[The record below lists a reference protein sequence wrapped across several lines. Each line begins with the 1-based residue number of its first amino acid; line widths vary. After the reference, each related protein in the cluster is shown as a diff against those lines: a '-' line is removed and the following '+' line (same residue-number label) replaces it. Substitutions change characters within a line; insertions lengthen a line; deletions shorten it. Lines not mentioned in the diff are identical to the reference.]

1 MTPVP
6 VRPAFV
12 SLLVALAL
20 AGGAACRPNRPALGE
35 LPGSQR
41 TRDTLTGVP
50 SRNTASAR
58 ETVEKKVDGKRAP
71 RTLVAT
77 DNSWCT
83 VDEEQFAQTKIGDLV
98 TCAWAKRSI
107 W

>member
-1 MTPVP
+1 MTFVP
-6 VRPAFV
+6 VRPTFV
-12 SLLVALAL
+12 ALLVVLAL
-20 AGGAACRPNRPALGE
+20 AGGAACQPKRPALGQ
-35 LPGSQR
+35 LPGSER
-41 TRDTLTGVP
+41 TRDTLTGAP

-98 TCAWAKRSI
+98 TCAWAKRSV

>member
-1 MTPVP
+1 MSLVP
-6 VRPAFV
+6 VRLTVVA
-12 SLLVALAL
+12 LLGALAL
-20 AGGAACRPNRPALGE
+20 AGGAACRPNRPALGDV
-35 LPGSQR
+35 PGSER

-50 SRNTASAR
+50 SRHTSSAR
-58 ETVEKKVDGKRAP
+58 ETVEKKVDAKRAP

-98 TCAWAKRSI
+98 TCAWAKRSV

>member
-1 MTPVP
+1 MTAIPG
-6 VRPAFV
+6 RPTFV
-12 SLLVALAL
+12 AVLAALAL
-20 AGGAACRPNRPALGE
+20 TGGAACRPNRPALGE
-35 LPGSQR
+35 IPGSER
-41 TRDTLTGVP
+41 TRDTLTIP
-50 SRNTASAR
+50 ARRSASAR
-58 ETVEKKVDGKRAP
+58 ETVEKKVDAKRAP